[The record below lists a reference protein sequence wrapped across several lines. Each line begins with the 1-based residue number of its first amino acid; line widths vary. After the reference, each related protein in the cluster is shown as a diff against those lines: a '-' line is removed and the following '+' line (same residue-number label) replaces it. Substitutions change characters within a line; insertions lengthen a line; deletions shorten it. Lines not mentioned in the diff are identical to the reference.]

1 MNDFSP
7 ILKAVIKGLHD
18 SGVIQD
24 PENLTKKDWDTIEEG
39 CDHVINVY
47 KHCNKNE
54 TNQSS

>member
-1 MNDFSP
+1 MNDHSP
-7 ILKAVIKGLHD
+7 ILKAVLKGLHE

-24 PENLTKKDWDTIEEG
+24 PENLTEKERDIIIEG